1 LKRNILNT
9 LSEKGNGFT
18 LIEVLVSIL
27 VLTFILFSLLF
38 IFKESVIN
46 FRKKT
51 IEKNIYK
58 NTSEVFETLGKYLK
72 NAKVNN
78 LEGNLRM
85 NFKGGKNWIKFISIT
100 EESEESDFLKV
111 GFYFQD
117 NKIKM
122 CLEKVDEKGNFYLRD
137 GFIGAQILAENIEK
151 FEISYFDGKNYVSEW
166 DTEKMEIP
174 YLPSFVKIKI
184 VPYGE
189 EKIEGKVTKKE
200 FERILKV
207 GYE

>member
-1 LKRNILNT
+1 LRKNILNT
-9 LSEKGNGFT
+9 LSEKSNGFT

-38 IFKESVIN
+38 VFKGSVIN

-51 IEKNIYK
+51 TEKDIYK
-58 NTSEVFETLGKYLK
+58 NTTEVFETLGKYLK

-78 LEGNLRM
+78 LKGNLRM

-111 GFYFQD
+111 GLYFQD

-122 CLEKVDEKGNFYLRD
+122 SLEKVDEKRKFHLRD
-137 GFIGAQILAENIEK
+137 GFPGAQVLAENIEN
-151 FEISYFDGKNYVSEW
+151 FEISYFDGKNYVSGW

-174 YLPSFVKIKI
+174 FLPSFVKIKI

-189 EKIEGKVTKKE
+189 EKIEGKVIKKE

>member
-1 LKRNILNT
+1 LNT
-9 LSEKGNGFT
+9 LSEKSNGFT

-51 IEKNIYK
+51 AEKDIYK
-58 NTSEVFETLGKYLK
+58 NTTEVFETVRKYLK

-78 LEGNLRM
+78 LKGNLRM

-100 EESEESDFLKV
+100 EESEKSDFLKV

-122 CLEKVDEKGNFYLRD
+122 CLEKVDEKGNFHLRD
-137 GFIGAQILAENIEK
+137 GFPGAQILAKNIEK
-151 FEISYFDGKNYVSEW
+151 FEISYFDGKSYVSGW
-166 DTEKMEIP
+166 DTEKMKNP
-174 YLPSFVKIKI
+174 SLPSFVKIKI

-189 EKIEGKVTKKE
+189 EKIEGKLIKKE
-200 FERILKV
+200 LERILKV

>member
-1 LKRNILNT
+1 LRKNISNT
-9 LSEKGNGFT
+9 LSEKSNGFT

-27 VLTFILFSLLF
+27 ILTFILFSLLF
-38 IFKESVIN
+38 IFKGSVIN
-46 FRKKT
+46 FRRKT
-51 IEKNIYK
+51 TEKDIYK
-58 NTSEVFETLGKYLK
+58 NTTEVFETLGKYLK

-85 NFKGGKNWIKFISIT
+85 NFKGSKNWIKFISIT
-100 EESEESDFLKV
+100 EESEKSDFLKV

-122 CLEKVDEKGNFYLRD
+122 SVEKVDDKGNFYIRE
-137 GFIGAQILAENIEK
+137 GFPGAQILAEYIEK

-166 DTEKMEIP
+166 DTEKMKNP
-174 YLPSFVKIKI
+174 FLPSFVKIKI

-189 EKIEGKVTKKE
+189 GKIEGKVIKKE

>member
-1 LKRNILNT
+1 MKRNILNT
-9 LSEKGNGFT
+9 LSEKSNGFT
-18 LIEVLVSIL
+18 LIEVLVSVL

-38 IFKESVIN
+38 IFKGSVIN
-46 FRKKT
+46 FREKT
-51 IEKNIYK
+51 TEKDIYK

-78 LEGNLRM
+78 LKGNLRM

-100 EESEESDFLKV
+100 EESEKSDFLKI
-111 GFYFQD
+111 GFYFKD
-117 NKIKM
+117 NRIKM
-122 CLEKVDEKGNFYLRD
+122 SMEKVDEKRNFHLRD
-137 GFIGAQILAENIEK
+137 GFPGAQILAENIEN
-151 FEISYFDGKNYVSEW
+151 FEISYFDGKNYVSGW
-166 DTEKMEIP
+166 DTEKMKNP
-174 YLPSFVKIKI
+174 FLPSFVKIKI

-189 EKIEGKVTKKE
+189 EKVEGKLIKKE